1 MCVLLHSATR
11 KRPSNADLIG
21 ALVDLKDETMELFD
35 EEVRRPPC
43 VFEFP
48 YNCPEPVLV
57 N

>member
-43 VFEFP
+43 VFEFSLTVP
-48 YNCPEPVLV
+48 SLSW
-57 N
+57 

>member
-43 VFEFP
+43 VFEFS
-48 YNCPEPVLV
+48 L
-57 N
+57 